1 MDSTGSQIA
10 SDCVGQSLLA
20 GVCLNDPCPAFEMFI
35 TKPQDQTVNVGGDVK
50 FICQYKPEELSSK
63 WYKGTDLV
71 QYALEQER
79 LRIDNTSLMILD
91 VKLEDQGTYTCK
103 VGQDEESAFL
113 KISTSSDRQLTSAET
128 GVIAAVIVVGLI
140 FITIVFL
147 FFLCIGRSGFAFF
160 KKYV

>member
-1 MDSTGSQIA
+1 MTLNFKF
-10 SDCVGQSLLA
+10 CV
-20 GVCLNDPCPAFEMFI
+20 AFEMFI

-113 KISTSSDRQLTSAET
+113 KISTSVYIKDYCDLVYLSA
-128 GVIAAVIVVGLI
+128 VW
-140 FITIVFL
+140 F
-147 FFLCIGRSGFAFF
+147 C
-160 KKYV
+160 